1 MLLAVEGLEEDQ
13 QGVDR
18 WAELAAVANLI
29 GLTGLLEQDLG
40 EGGRALSGGQR
51 QRVGLARALL
61 APLQV
66 LVLDEATSALDLE
79 GERELLCRLRAE
91 RPGLS
96 LLLVSHRRASL
107 EICDRVVHLEP

>member
-1 MLLAVEGLEEDQ
+1 MSLGPSELPAVLLLDGQPLEPGSLDLF
-13 QGVDR
+13 
-18 WAELAAVANLI
+18 EL
-29 GLTGLLEQDLG
+29 
-40 EGGRALSGGQR
+40 
-51 QRVGLARALL
+51 
-61 APLQV
+61 

>member
-1 MLLAVEGLEEDQ
+1 
-13 QGVDR
+13 
-18 WAELAAVANLI
+18 
-29 GLTGLLEQDLG
+29 
-40 EGGRALSGGQR
+40 
-51 QRVGLARALL
+51 
-61 APLQV
+61 V

-91 RPGLS
+91 LPGLS